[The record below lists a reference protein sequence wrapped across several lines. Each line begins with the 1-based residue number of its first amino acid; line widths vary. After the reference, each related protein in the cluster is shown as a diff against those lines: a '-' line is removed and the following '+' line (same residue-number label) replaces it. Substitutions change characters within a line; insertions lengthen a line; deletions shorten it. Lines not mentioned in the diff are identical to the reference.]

1 MVNVGDIIFQFIML
15 LFILGIT
22 FAIFL
27 VVRSLVN
34 NQSRSKNM
42 EQKLDKI
49 IEMLEKEKQE

>member
-1 MVNVGDIIFQFIML
+1 MNVGDIIFQFIML

-27 VVRSLVN
+27 VVRSLVKD
-34 NQSRSKNM
+34 QSRSKNM

>member
-1 MVNVGDIIFQFIML
+1 MNVGDIIFQFIML

>member
-27 VVRSLVN
+27 VVRSLVKD
-34 NQSRSKNM
+34 QSRSKNM